1 MPWCLWP
8 IVGCEGRLE
17 VGAKT
22 GQPRRKR
29 SPSSREGEGTPDG
42 FREAVHCWTATEGWP
57 YCWIRSLS
65 NCCGF
70 FCTHKVHCYI
80 LLYSC
85 RSVMF
90 PVISYL
96 WHVLGDMLCCW
107 SISYLGER
115 TVSFDIST
123 SFAACEI
130 QSQALFTNH
139 NLSFLFQEAVKPS
152 NSKFRGLP
160 ILYGI
165 LFIYIYFC
173 ASFSLDF

>member
-1 MPWCLWP
+1 LPWCLWP

-22 GQPRRKR
+22 RQPRRKR

-70 FCTHKVHCYI
+70 FCTHIVHCYI

-85 RSVMF
+85 RGVMF

-96 WHVLGDMLCCW
+96 WDMLCCW
-107 SISYLGER
+107 SISYLGGR

-123 SFAACEI
+123 ALMHVRFNLRPY
-130 QSQALFTNH
+130 SQIITCPFFFRRL
-139 NLSFLFQEAVKPS
+139 LSLQIR
-152 NSKFRGLP
+152 NSGVYQYYMEFYLD
-160 ILYGI
+160 
-165 LFIYIYFC
+165 IYIYIYIYLFLTK
-173 ASFSLDF
+173 F

>member
-22 GQPRRKR
+22 RQPRRKR

-42 FREAVHCWTATEGWP
+42 LREAVHCWTAAEGWP

-65 NCCGF
+65 SCCGF
-70 FCTHKVHCYI
+70 FCTHRVLCYI

-85 RSVMF
+85 RGVMF

-96 WHVLGDMLCCW
+96 WHVCGDMLCCL

-115 TVSFDIST
+115 TVSFEIST
-123 SFAACEI
+123 ALMHVRLNLRPFSQIKACPFFFRK
-130 QSQALFTNH
+130 LL
-139 NLSFLFQEAVKPS
+139 NLQI
-152 NSKFRGLP
+152 SKFRGLP

-165 LFIYIYFC
+165 IYIYC
-173 ASFSLDF
+173 PSFSLDF